1 MKTITLIV
9 ITLLTC
15 VAFAF
20 TRSGNPLATTAY
32 RGMAD
37 ASAIEMLGPDY
48 FVVANDEDN
57 FLRIYRRDYL
67 EHPVRSIDLKRF
79 LNVDGKGAEVDLEA
93 CARIGDTLFWI
104 SSHGRNRSG
113 EVAEPRHRLLATK
126 LGTVVG
132 VPWVHP
138 VGTPCSGLLEAI
150 LADPRFADL
159 GLKEAA
165 LLAPKTPGGLN
176 IEGLTATPDGTL
188 LIGFR
193 NPTPQGKALVIP
205 LLNPFPV
212 IGGQAPSFG
221 DPLLLPLG
229 GQGIRGLT
237 SIGEG
242 YWILAGPID
251 GAGEI
256 ELFRWAGRGSDPTPW
271 PNANLTGFKAEG
283 IAPLEES
290 NRLSLVLVSDDGT
303 QPVGGRPAKRV
314 KDPYQQT
321 FRLGVIPLSPATV
334 GTPPPGPA
342 VAVVTDAGL
351 VRAR

>member
-20 TRSGNPLATTAY
+20 TRSATSLASTAY

-67 EHPVRSIDLKRF
+67 DQPVRSIDLTRF
-79 LNVDGKGAEVDLEA
+79 LNVDGKGSEVDLEA
-93 CARIGDTLFWI
+93 CARIGDTVFWI

-113 EVAEPRHRLLATK
+113 EAAEPRHRLLATK
-126 LGTVVG
+126 VGTVVG

-138 VGTPCSGLLEAI
+138 VGIPYTGLLEA
-150 LADPRFADL
+150 LLEDPRFAHL

-165 LLAPKTPGGLN
+165 TLAPKTPGGLN
-176 IEGLTATPDGTL
+176 IEGLTATLDGAL

-205 LLNPFPV
+205 LLNPFQV

-237 SIGEG
+237 SLATG

-256 ELFRWAGRGSDPTPW
+256 ELFRWSGQGSDPSPW

-283 IAPLEES
+283 IALLEES

-303 QPVGGRPAKRV
+303 QPVGGRPAKRL
-314 KDPYQQT
+314 KNPDQQT
-321 FRLGVIPLSPATV
+321 FRLGIIPLNPATV
-334 GTPPPGPA
+334 HTPP
-342 VAVVTDAGL
+342 VAATVAALGDEGHVNS
-351 VRAR
+351 R